1 MLAGNSRFVS
11 DTREHPN
18 QDVERR
24 NALAQAQV
32 PFAALF
38 GCSDSRLS
46 AEIIFDVGLGD
57 LFVVRNAGQVIGET
71 VLGSLE
77 YAVEVLKVPLILV
90 LGHDECGAIRAAINA
105 SNGSLS
111 AKGEF
116 IHQLVASIQPTVF
129 KANSAGSGDID
140 SVTGLHIEDTIQEML
155 TKSKLIAEA
164 IEAGNLAVIGAKY
177 KLSGG
182 EVHPL
187 AVFGQI

>member
-1 MLAGNSRFVS
+1 
-11 DTREHPN
+11 
-18 QDVERR
+18 
-24 NALAQAQV
+24 
-32 PFAALF
+32 
-38 GCSDSRLS
+38 
-46 AEIIFDVGLGD
+46 
-57 LFVVRNAGQVIGET
+57 VIGET

-105 SNGSLS
+105 SNGSLNS
-111 AKGEF
+111 KGEF
-116 IHQLVASIQPTVF
+116 IHQLVASIQPTVS